1 MYACLYSPLQGR
13 NEDDFEIDVIDVSL
27 VTLSLNDTYLMEAG
41 IVHRGVSFEP
51 LHLLGLLPMLLRDYL
66 RPVIILR
73 VGMSDEDV
81 GCLG

>member
-1 MYACLYSPLQGR
+1 
-13 NEDDFEIDVIDVSL
+13 VSL

-81 GCLG
+81 GCLGQVFVRYLRDHCLDAQLLDE